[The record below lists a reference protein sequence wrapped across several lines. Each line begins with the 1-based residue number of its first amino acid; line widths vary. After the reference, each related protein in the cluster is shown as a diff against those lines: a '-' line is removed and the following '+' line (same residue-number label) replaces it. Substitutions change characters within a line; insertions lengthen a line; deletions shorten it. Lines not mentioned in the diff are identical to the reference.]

1 MRLGIALLLL
11 TILGSCSPK
20 ASSEE
25 NTLAQISDPEVMK
38 FAVNGK
44 RLYENYCGNCHQA
57 DGRGLGKLIP
67 PLRDSDYFKASV
79 HRAHDHAIAQLHMAQ
94 IERTTLRIMMD
105 CDPCGRAEPA
115 DRLHQPCQLSLAVVG
130 EDQVKGRRRKRRIRL
145 PGLRGSVL
153 RSEGPLFGRLGERAH
168 ARPPARPT
176 RRRMR

>member
-1 MRLGIALLLL
+1 MMRLGIALLLL

-79 HRAHDHAIAQLHMAQ
+79 HRSIWIMRNGQQGEIVVNGETYNQAMPANPQLKPLEIAQISTYLYNIWGMNEGV
-94 IERTTLRIMMD
+94 IPTSE
-105 CDPCGRAEPA
+105 
-115 DRLHQPCQLSLAVVG
+115 V
-130 EDQVKGRRRKRRIRL
+130 EDYLKKA
-145 PGLRGSVL
+145 P
-153 RSEGPLFGRLGERAH
+153 EGF
-168 ARPPARPT
+168 
-176 RRRMR
+176 